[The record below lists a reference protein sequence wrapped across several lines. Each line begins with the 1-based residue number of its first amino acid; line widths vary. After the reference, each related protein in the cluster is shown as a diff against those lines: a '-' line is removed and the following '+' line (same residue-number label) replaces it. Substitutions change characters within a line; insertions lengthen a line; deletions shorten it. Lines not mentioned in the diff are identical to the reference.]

1 MIQLDQFRNFL
12 KDKSLKLTRERI
24 EILKEISSLKTHFDI
39 DGLSTILQ
47 GKKSKVSR
55 ASLYR
60 TIPLLV
66 ESGLVEEIK
75 TIDRHTYYEYVYGKR
90 HHDHLICMK
99 CGKIIE
105 FYSEKLERLQ
115 DHICAKEQF
124 RGVRHLL
131 EIQGYC
137 KKCL

>member
-1 MIQLDQFRNFL
+1 MLQLDRFRDYL
-12 KDKSLKLTRERI
+12 KSKGLKLTRERI

-39 DGLSTILQ
+39 DGLYSILQ
-47 GKKSKVSR
+47 KKKSKVSR

-60 TIPLLV
+60 TVPLLI

-75 TIDRHTYYEYVYGKR
+75 TIDRHTFYEHVFGKK
-90 HHDHLICMK
+90 HHDHLICLN
-99 CGKIIE
+99 CGRIIE

-115 DHICAKEQF
+115 DQICAQEGFK
-124 RGVRHLL
+124 GIRHLL

-137 KKCL
+137 KKCS

>member
-1 MIQLDQFRNFL
+1 MVQVERFKDFL
-12 KDKSLKLTRERI
+12 KSKGLKLTRERV
-24 EILKEISSLKTHFDI
+24 EILKEISSHRSHFDI
-39 DGLSTILQ
+39 EGLFRRLQ
-47 GKKSKVSR
+47 QKNSKISR

-75 TIDRHTYYEYVYGKR
+75 TIDTHTYYEHVFGKR
-90 HHDHLICMK
+90 HHDHLICIK

-115 DHICAKEQF
+115 DYICKKEQF
-124 RGVRHLL
+124 KGIRHLL

-137 KKCL
+137 KKCS